1 MSKCPDNYWWDI
13 NINVSF
19 LTCREVMVTEEPV
32 LSWFQ
37 NFRNFTNLFQ
47 SFPFWMENWSDFPSW
62 ENRFS
67 LNFLSCH
74 CDKDIL
80 TNCGEKKETW
90 LYCNG
95 HLMYLSIFSL
105 LLLVFLS
112 SCKLYF
118 SYIDIHDRW
127 WKIWKKVIGG
137 SGAWW
142 VVGSWRKSH
151 SDILSWDHPD
161 CLWACQKARQRLK
174 WFNRKKY
181 NISKVCKYQITKM

>member
-19 LTCREVMVTEEPV
+19 LTHREVMVTEEPV

-47 SFPFWMENWSDFPSW
+47 SFPFWMENWSDFSSW
-62 ENRFS
+62 ENHFS

-95 HLMYLSIFSL
+95 HLMYFSIFSL
-105 LLLVFLS
+105 LLFFFSVLVSCISHILS
-112 SCKLYF
+112 NT
-118 SYIDIHDRW
+118 
-127 WKIWKKVIGG
+127 IGG
-137 SGAWW
+137 EKYEKKWSCWW
-142 VVGSWRKSH
+142 IWRLVGGGILKEKPLRHFILGSPRLPLSLSKGQTTVEVVQ
-151 SDILSWDHPD
+151 
-161 CLWACQKARQRLK
+161 QKE
-174 WFNRKKY
+174 
-181 NISKVCKYQITKM
+181 I

>member
-19 LTCREVMVTEEPV
+19 LTHREVMVTEEPV

-47 SFPFWMENWSDFPSW
+47 SFPFWMENWSDFSSW
-62 ENRFS
+62 ENHFS

-112 SCKLYF
+112 SCIAVFLIYWHTRSVVKNMKKG
-118 SYIDIHDRW
+118 DW
-127 WKIWKKVIGG
+127 WI
-137 SGAWW
+137 WW
-142 VVGSWRKSH
+142 VVGGG
-151 SDILSWDHPD
+151 ILKEKPLRHFILGSPR
-161 CLWACQKARQRLK
+161 LPLSLSKGQTTVEVVQQKE
-174 WFNRKKY
+174 
-181 NISKVCKYQITKM
+181 I

>member
-47 SFPFWMENWSDFPSW
+47 SFPFWMENWSDFSSW
-62 ENRFS
+62 ENHFS

-95 HLMYLSIFSL
+95 HLMYFSIFSL
-105 LLLVFLS
+105 LLLFFFFS

-118 SYIDIHDRW
+118 SYIVKHDRW
-127 WKIWKKVIGG
+127 WKIWKKVIMLVDLAPGG
-137 SGAWW
+137 WWDLEGKATQTFYLGITQTAFELVKRPDNGWSG
-142 VVGSWRKSH
+142 STERN
-151 SDILSWDHPD
+151 IIFP
-161 CLWACQKARQRLK
+161 
-174 WFNRKKY
+174 KY
-181 NISKVCKYQITKM
+181 ANIK